1 MDERFQSVPQNS
13 TSGGARKQDCGEQND
28 FILGRDGLWMVAIA
42 MQTIR
47 NMSVIGGKGGISSVG
62 PRLLWLCLAGIFL
75 STTSLRAADTNLTEE
90 VRLLREQN
98 AGLQK
103 QLQKQGDL
111 LEALTEKVKN
121 LETSRE
127 AAVGGGA
134 PETAP
139 GGFNFGKVNIGAE
152 GGVAFFNTGRE
163 GFAPNSEFRV
173 DEARLFIEAPIWK
186 GVYFYGDV
194 DLATRESMDLNLY
207 LGELYLDFE
216 DVSQLWS
223 SDGQL
228 NVRVG
233 RMNIPFGEEYLKRN
247 AIDDPLISHSLSDL
261 WGFDPGVEIYGAA
274 GKFGYVLAVQNGG
287 GSGVQDFTGD
297 KSVAGRISFDPN
309 KHWHFSVS
317 GMRTGDVSAQD
328 EYVSAEW
335 FGTGLFQSLGS
346 PATTLFHANLV
357 EGDVTARW
365 ASGHVS
371 ASGGYARYGDN
382 DPGVNNGRDIFY
394 CSIEGVQNLPRKF
407 YAAARFS
414 EIMAKRGVPVT
425 GFGNGNYFSAL
436 AADMWRLSLGLGYR
450 FSDRL
455 VIKTEYSFE
464 QGRNA
469 GGGARDQENFF
480 GTEAAFKF

>member
-1 MDERFQSVPQNS
+1 MAV
-13 TSGGARKQDCGEQND
+13 
-28 FILGRDGLWMVAIA
+28 L
-42 MQTIR
+42 
-47 NMSVIGGKGGISSVG
+47 GGKGMISFVG
-62 PRLLWLCLAGIFL
+62 LRLLLPFTAGIFL
-75 STTSLRAADTNLTEE
+75 SIVSLPAADTNLTEE

-103 QLQKQGDL
+103 QLQRQGAL
-111 LEALTEKVKN
+111 LDALTQKVQV

-127 AAVGGGA
+127 NAVGGSA
-134 PETAP
+134 VETAP
-139 GGFNFGKVNIGAE
+139 GGFNLGKVNLSGE

-186 GVYFYGDV
+186 SVYFYGDV
-194 DLATRESMDLNLY
+194 DLATHENTDLALY

-216 DVSQLWS
+216 DVSQLWGR
-223 SDGQL
+223 DGQL
-228 NVRVG
+228 NIRAG
-233 RMNIPFGEEYLKRN
+233 RMNIPFGEEYLLRN

-287 GSGVQDFTGD
+287 RSGVQDFNGD
-297 KSVAGRISFDPN
+297 KSVTGKICFDPD

-317 GMRTGDVSAQD
+317 GMRTGDLSAQND
-328 EYVSAEW
+328 FLSAEW
-335 FGTGLFQSLGS
+335 FGNGFFQSLGS
-346 PATTLFHANLV
+346 PATTVFHANLV

-365 ASGHVS
+365 ASGHV
-371 ASGGYARYGDN
+371 AAFGGYARYGDN

-394 CSIEGVQNLPRKF
+394 YSIEGVQNLPRKF

-414 EIMAKRGVPVT
+414 EVLAQRGVPVM
-425 GFGNGNYFSAL
+425 GFGSGNDYFSAL
-436 AADMWRLSLGLGYR
+436 TTELWRLSLGLGYR

-455 VIKTEYSFE
+455 LIKTEYSFE
-464 QGRNA
+464 QGREA
-469 GGGARDQENFF
+469 DGGTRNHENFF